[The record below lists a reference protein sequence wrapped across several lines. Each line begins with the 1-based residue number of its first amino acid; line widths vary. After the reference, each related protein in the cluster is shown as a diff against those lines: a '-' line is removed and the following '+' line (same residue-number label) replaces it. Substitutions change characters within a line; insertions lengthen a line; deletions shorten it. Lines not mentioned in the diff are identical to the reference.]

1 MLASTSGVGSI
12 TGSVNHEH
20 ERDNLSTRRTIGR
33 GIPNGSRSSSKEDQI
48 EGAHQ
53 MNADIKEGINIPS
66 HEMFPT
72 EIISSIAE
80 AQDNGKTGRNSVK
93 AADTD
98 TEEDGE
104 LDE

>member
-1 MLASTSGVGSI
+1 
-12 TGSVNHEH
+12 
-20 ERDNLSTRRTIGR
+20 
-33 GIPNGSRSSSKEDQI
+33 
-48 EGAHQ
+48 

-93 AADTD
+93 AVDTD